1 MALRDGGKDE
11 RGGDGMDDEGM
22 LERGCRHA
30 DAYRHAAQCPANDA
44 MRGGDERLSPANRA
58 RSGRL
63 VEHKENIRLT
73 TLNFFA

>member
-1 MALRDGGKDE
+1 
-11 RGGDGMDDEGM
+11 MDDEGM

-63 VEHKENIRLT
+63 GRTEREYKVNKS
-73 TLNFFA
+73 